1 MDIKERAQA
10 YQNDIIE
17 GIRSL
22 VAIRSV
28 EEEPKDGMPFGEGP
42 AKALQHILAMG
53 KSLGFEKV
61 VNLDN
66 YAGYIEIGEGK
77 DLVGILCHVDIVPE
91 GDNWTHEPFGGEI
104 ENGHIYGRG
113 VCDNKGPAVIC
124 LYVLK
129 IIQDMGIPLKKRVRL
144 VLGANEESG
153 FKCMEYYR
161 AQEGGFQMGFSP
173 DAAFPLIFGE
183 KGVAD
188 LSVSA
193 EANGEDS
200 IRLTDIFGGEAK
212 NVVAPSCTCKLEG
225 DENALKGAAEKFK
238 AFAQERE
245 MQHSVEQSDGG
256 LTLKLE
262 GVPAH
267 ASRPELGVNAI
278 THMLLFLGGVMPKSP
293 FIAGFNAY
301 IGTDLKGE
309 HAGIAAQDEYGD
321 LTLNVGLI
329 KYQNGRI
336 TADLNIRYPITI
348 NFSPLTEKFKNT
360 LNTVGIELEAGHDN
374 KPLFVDPDSAFVQSL
389 YACYREI
396 TGDTE
401 NEPFT
406 IGGGTYARA
415 FENVVAYGI
424 EFPGDENHVHMS
436 DEVLS
441 IDKIRLATEIYTNAA
456 CRLAEL

>member
-10 YQNDIIE
+10 YQDDIID

-42 AKALQHILAMG
+42 AKALQHILEMG
-53 KSLGFEKV
+53 NSLGFEKV

-66 YAGYIEIGEGK
+66 YAGYIEIGEGE

-104 ENGHIYGRG
+104 ENGQIYGRG

-129 IIQDMGIPLKKRVRL
+129 IIQDMGIPLKKRIRL

-153 FKCMEYYR
+153 FKCMEHYR

-193 EANGEDS
+193 EANGDDPM
-200 IRLTDIFGGEAK
+200 RLTDISGGEAK

-225 DENALKGAAEKFK
+225 DEKDLKDAAEQFK
-238 AFAQERE
+238 AFAQEKE
-245 MQHSVEQSDGG
+245 MKYSVEQSADG
-256 LTLKLE
+256 LILKLE
-262 GVPAH
+262 GLPAH
-267 ASRPELGVNAI
+267 ASTPELGVNAI
-278 THMLLFLGGVMPKSP
+278 THMLLFLGRIMPKSP
-293 FIAGFNAY
+293 FITGFNAY

-348 NFSPLTEKFKNT
+348 DFSPLTEKFKDV
-360 LNTVGIELEAGHDN
+360 LKTVGIELNVGDDN
-374 KPLFVDPDSAFVQSL
+374 KPLFVDPNSAFVQTL
-389 YACYREI
+389 YECYREI
-396 TGDTE
+396 TDDTE
-401 NEPFT
+401 HEPFT

-415 FENVVAYGI
+415 FENVVAYGM

>member
-1 MDIKERAQA
+1 MEIKEYAQA

-28 EEEPKDGMPFGEGP
+28 EEEPKAGMPFGEGP
-42 AKALQHILAMG
+42 AKALQHILEMA

-66 YAGYIEIGEGK
+66 YAGYIEIGEGE

-91 GDNWTHEPFGGEI
+91 GDNWTHAPFGGEI
-104 ENGHIYGRG
+104 ENGNIYGRG

-129 IIQDMGIPLKKRVRL
+129 IIKDMGIPLKKRIRL

-153 FKCMEYYR
+153 FKCMEHYR
-161 AQEGGFQMGFSP
+161 EHEGGFQMGFSP

-188 LSVSA
+188 LAISA

-200 IRLTDIFGGEAK
+200 IRLADISGGEAK
-212 NVVAPSCTCKLEG
+212 NVVAPMCTCRLEG
-225 DENALKGAAEKFK
+225 DQNTLKDVAEQFK
-238 AFAQERE
+238 AFAKDKK
-245 MQHSVEQSDGG
+245 MKNSVELDESG
-256 LTLKLE
+256 LVMKLE

-278 THMLLFLGGVMPKSP
+278 THMLLFLGDIMPKSP
-293 FIAGFNAY
+293 FIKGFNAY
-301 IGTDLKGE
+301 IGTDLHGE
-309 HAGIAAQDEYGD
+309 DAGIAAKDEYGD

-329 KYQNGRI
+329 HYQNDQI
-336 TADLNIRYPITI
+336 TTDLNIRYPITVD
-348 NFSPLTEKFKNT
+348 FPPLAEKLKNT
-360 LNTVGIELEAGHDN
+360 LKTVGVELKVGYDN
-374 KPLFVDPDSAFVQSL
+374 KPLFVDPNSAFVQTL
-389 YACYREI
+389 YDCYSEI

-415 FENVVAYGI
+415 FENIVAYGI
-424 EFPGDENHVHMS
+424 EFPGDVNHVHMA

-441 IDKIRLATEIYTNAA
+441 IDRIRLATEIYTHAA
-456 CRLAEL
+456 CKLAEL